1 MLLNIKKWI
10 YLSKKTVGRY
20 GGCAAPLFWYSLAAN
35 AMREAIMGHG
45 GGGQQVGSGGRQ

>member
-35 AMREAIMGHG
+35 AMREAIRATAEAGN
-45 GGGQQVGSGGRQ
+45 R